1 MTLKKLL
8 TKSMNDH
15 QAGAHKADILI
26 VDDTPE
32 NLRLLSIV
40 LVQAGYSV
48 RKALNGY
55 MALMAVQTVVPDL
68 ILLDIMMPELD
79 GYEICQQLKAQ
90 PETALIPVIFLSAL
104 SEAFD
109 KVRAFSIGGSDYIV
123 KPFQYEEVIIRVE
136 NQLAL
141 KAAERQISQLNLQL
155 EQRVKERTRELELA
169 NVRLREM
176 ALHDAL
182 TGLPN
187 RALFI
192 DCLQQAIA
200 NIKDSTNQE
209 FAVLFLDCDRFKVVN
224 DSLGHLVGDELLIA
238 IAHRLKNFIQPDD
251 ILARLEG
258 DEFAILLH
266 EIPSLQAATQRASE
280 ILDNF
285 SLPFQLT
292 RHEVFI
298 NVSIGIA
305 LSGTQHSKPE
315 DLLRDADTAMNHAKA
330 SGKAQY
336 QVFDSAMHDAALQL
350 LQLEIDL
357 RRAINQQEF
366 IVHYQPI
373 VGIRTGKIFGFEAL
387 VRWLHPQKGLISPG
401 LFIPVAE
408 ETGLI
413 CQLGYYVLR
422 EACRQ
427 LCAWQAQQLVDYP
440 LTMSVNLSTRQFA
453 QPNLIEQIDEILQE
467 TQINPRYLKLEIT
480 ESALMDNTR
489 TTATALQELRDRGIQ
504 VSIDDFGTGYSS
516 LNYLHRLPVD
526 TLKIDGSFI
535 NLIDSDG
542 KKLELVRAI
551 VGLAWNLGMDV
562 VAEGVETSKQLSQL
576 KALKCEFAQGYF
588 FSKPL
593 EANKVVSLLASNPQW

>member
-1 MTLKKLL
+1 
-8 TKSMNDH
+8 MNDY
-15 QAGAHKADILI
+15 QASAPKADILI

-48 RKALNGY
+48 RKALNGH
-55 MALMAVQTVVPDL
+55 MALMAVQTVAPDL

-79 GYEICQQLKAQ
+79 GYEVCQQIKSQ
-90 PETALIPVIFLSAL
+90 PATAHIPVIFLSAL

-109 KVRAFSIGGSDYIV
+109 KVKAFSIGGADYIV
-123 KPFQYEEVIIRVE
+123 KPFQCEEVISRVE

-141 KAAERQISQLNLQL
+141 KTAERQIQSLNLQL
-155 EQRVKERTRELELA
+155 EQRVRERTNELELA
-169 NVRLREM
+169 NARLREM

-192 DCLQQAIA
+192 DCLQQAI
-200 NIKDSTNQE
+200 DGLREQPNQP

-238 IAHRLKNFIQPDD
+238 IGHRLKNFIQSDD

-266 EIPSLQAATQRASE
+266 DISDVQTAIQLAKE

-285 SLPFQLT
+285 ALPFQLT

-298 NVSIGIA
+298 NASIGIA
-305 LSGTQHSKPE
+305 LSGTQHAKPE

-387 VRWLHPQKGLISPG
+387 VRWRHPQQGLISPG

-413 CQLGYYVLR
+413 CQLGYYVLK

-427 LCAWQAQQLVDYP
+427 LCAWQEQKLVDYP
-440 LTMSVNLSTRQFA
+440 LVMSVNLSTRQFA
-453 QPNLIEQIDEILQE
+453 QPNLIEQIDEILRE

-593 EANKVVSLLASNPQW
+593 EADKIGNLLASNPQW

>member
-1 MTLKKLL
+1 
-8 TKSMNDH
+8 MNDH
-15 QAGAHKADILI
+15 PASAPKADILI

-40 LVQAGYSV
+40 LVQAGYGV
-48 RKALNGY
+48 RKALSGH
-55 MALMAVQTVVPDL
+55 MALMAVQTMVPDL

-79 GYEICQQLKAQ
+79 GYDVCKQLKAQ
-90 PETALIPVIFLSAL
+90 PETAQIPVIFLSAL

-109 KVRAFSIGGSDYIV
+109 KVKAFNIGGSDYIV
-123 KPFQYEEVIIRVE
+123 KPFQCEEVIIRVE

-141 KAAERQISQLNLQL
+141 KAAERQIHHLNSQL
-155 EQRVKERTRELELA
+155 EQRVKDRTRELELA
-169 NVRLREM
+169 NARLREM

-192 DCLQQAIA
+192 DCLQQAVEA
-200 NIKDSTNQE
+200 VKHHPDRV

-238 IAHRLKNFIQPDD
+238 IAHRLKKIIHPDD
-251 ILARLEG
+251 VLARLEG

-266 EIPSLQAATQRASE
+266 DISDVLTPSQLAQE
-280 ILDNF
+280 ILENF
-285 SLPFQLT
+285 ALPFQLT

-298 NVSIGIA
+298 NASIGIA
-305 LSGTQHSKPE
+305 LGNNQYAKSE
-315 DLLRDADTAMNHAKA
+315 DVLRDADTAMNHAKA

-357 RRAINQQEF
+357 RKAINQQEF

-373 VGIRTGKIFGFEAL
+373 VAIRTGKISGFEAL
-387 VRWLHPQKGLISPG
+387 VRWLHPQQGLISPG

-427 LCAWQAQQLVDYP
+427 LCVWQTQKLVDYP
-440 LTMSVNLSTRQFA
+440 LIMSVNLSTRQFA

-593 EANKVVSLLASNPQW
+593 EADKVVSLLASSPQW

>member
-1 MTLKKLL
+1 
-8 TKSMNDH
+8 MNDH
-15 QAGAHKADILI
+15 QASAPKADILI

-48 RKALNGY
+48 RKALSGY

-79 GYEICQQLKAQ
+79 GYEVCQQLKSQPKTAQ
-90 PETALIPVIFLSAL
+90 IPVIFLSAL
-104 SEAFD
+104 SEVFD
-109 KVRAFSIGGSDYIV
+109 KVKAFNVGGSDYIV
-123 KPFQYEEVIIRVE
+123 KPFQCEEVIIRVK

-141 KAAERQISQLNLQL
+141 KAAERQIHQLNLQL
-155 EQRVKERTRELELA
+155 EQRVKERTKELELA

-200 NIKDSTNQE
+200 GITGDAST

-251 ILARLEG
+251 VLARLES

-266 EIPSLQAATQRASE
+266 EISDVQVAIQLARE

-285 SLPFQLT
+285 ALPFQLT

-298 NVSIGIA
+298 NASIGIA
-305 LSGTQHSKPE
+305 LRGPQHSKPE
-315 DLLRDADTAMNHAKA
+315 DVLRDADTAMNHAKA

-336 QVFDSAMHDAALQL
+336 QLFDSVMHDAALQL

-357 RRAINQQEF
+357 RKAINQQEF

-387 VRWLHPQKGLISPG
+387 VRWLHPQQGLIPPG

-413 CQLGYYVLR
+413 CQLGYYVLK

-427 LCAWQAQQLVDYP
+427 LGVWQTQKLVDYP
-440 LTMSVNLSTRQFA
+440 LVMSVNLSTRQFA

-489 TTATALQELRDRGIQ
+489 TTAAALQELRDRGIQ

-588 FSKPL
+588 FSKPMP
-593 EANKVVSLLASNPQW
+593 ADKIVNLLTSNPQW

>member
-1 MTLKKLL
+1 
-8 TKSMNDH
+8 MNDH

-48 RKALNGY
+48 RKALSGH
-55 MALMAVQTVVPDL
+55 MALMAVQTVIPDL

-79 GYEICQQLKAQ
+79 GYEVCQQLKAQ
-90 PETALIPVIFLSAL
+90 PETAQVPVIFLSAL

-109 KVRAFSIGGSDYIV
+109 KVKAFNIGGADYIV
-123 KPFQYEEVIIRVE
+123 KPFQCEEVIIRVE

-141 KAAERQISQLNLQL
+141 KVSERQIYQLNLQL

-200 NIKDSTNQE
+200 EIEEGAEQT

-238 IAHRLKNFIQPDD
+238 IARRLKSFIQPNDV
-251 ILARLEG
+251 LARLEG

-266 EIPSLQAATQRASE
+266 DTADVQAASQLAKD
-280 ILDNF
+280 ILENF
-285 SLPFQLT
+285 ALPFQLT

-298 NVSIGIA
+298 NASIGIA
-305 LSGTQHSKPE
+305 FSGTQHTKPE

-336 QVFDSAMHDAALQL
+336 QVFDSALYDAALQL

-357 RRAINQQEF
+357 RKAINQQEF

-373 VGIRTGKIFGFEAL
+373 VGIRTGRIFGFEAL
-387 VRWLHPQKGLISPG
+387 VRWLHPQKGLIPPG

-413 CQLGYYVLR
+413 CQLGYYVLK

-427 LCAWQAQQLVDYP
+427 LCVWQSQKLVDYP
-440 LTMSVNLSTRQFA
+440 LVMSVNLSTRQFA
-453 QPNLIEQIDEILQE
+453 QPNLLGQIDEILQE
-467 TQINPRYLKLEIT
+467 TQVNPRYLKLEIT

-593 EANKVVSLLASNPQW
+593 DADKITSLLASNPQW